1 MKVLSDLA
9 GETLIIRQPSML
21 QNYYELRHYEEVL
34 GTIKSDGLLNTQRL
48 VNIFSNQF
56 EFYRPNFFSSEFAIK
71 ETLKELPYAKYRND
85 GFKFRG
91 TIYLPKGQRLKLFFR
106 FFKGTFSIQTDN
118 LQILAS
124 FKYYISIERTTVKIE
139 QKSKLLDTYPWII
152 FLAWYLVVYRKLR
165 YGKYLLHLPG

>member
-1 MKVLSDLA
+1 MKKLSDLA
-9 GETLIIRQPSML
+9 GETLIIRQPSMS
-21 QNYYELRHYEEVL
+21 QNYYELRHDEEIF
-34 GTIKSDGLLNTQRL
+34 GTIKPESFFNTRML
-48 VNIFSNQF
+48 VNIFPNQF

-91 TIYLPKGQRLKLFFR
+91 TVYLPKGQRLKLFFK
-106 FFKGTFSIQTDN
+106 FFKGTFSVQADN

-124 FKYYISIERTTVKIE
+124 FKYYISIERTTVKIK
-139 QKSKLLDTYPWII
+139 QVSTLLDTYPWII

-165 YGKYLLHLPG
+165 YSKYLLVG

>member
-1 MKVLSDLA
+1 MKNLSDLA

-21 QNYYELRHYEEVL
+21 QNYYELRHDEEIL
-34 GTIKSDGLLNTQRL
+34 GTIKPDSFFNTRRL

-56 EFYRPNFFSSEFAIK
+56 EFYHPNFFSSEFAIK

-85 GFKFRG
+85 GFKFHG
-91 TIYLPKGQRLKLFFR
+91 TVYLPKGQRLKIFFR
-106 FFKGTFSIQTDN
+106 FFRGTFSIQTDS

-124 FKYYISIERTTVKIE
+124 FKYSISIKERTTVKIE

-152 FLAWYLVVYRKLR
+152 FLAWYLAVYRKMR
-165 YGKYLLHLPG
+165 YGKYLLAS